1 MALSTSIP
9 LAKGDTAMSALM
21 LYCLRLAFQFG
32 DVAAIEE
39 MLRHADGVEHI
50 VLDSAE

>member
-1 MALSTSIP
+1 
-9 LAKGDTAMSALM
+9 M
-21 LYCLRLAFQFG
+21 LHYLREAFFFH

-50 VLDSAE
+50 VLYTAE